1 MMVPWTMVAIVW
13 VVTSFVIAFAGAKF
27 RFGFWGYLFA
37 SLLLSPLM
45 GALLLAAAIPP
56 SQKR

>member
-1 MMVPWTMVAIVW
+1 MMVPWTVVAIVW
-13 VVTSFVIAFAGAKF
+13 VVGSFVIAFAGSKF

-56 SQKR
+56 RQKR